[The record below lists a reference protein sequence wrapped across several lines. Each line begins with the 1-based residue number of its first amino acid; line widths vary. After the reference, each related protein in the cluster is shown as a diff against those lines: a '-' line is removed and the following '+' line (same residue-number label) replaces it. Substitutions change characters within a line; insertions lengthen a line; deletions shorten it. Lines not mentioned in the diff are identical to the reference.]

1 MGEDVTLLPPNDT
14 ESPANT
20 DATEAGNGAT
30 SATSALPRPDSVEA
44 PELASVA
51 TPVAE
56 ETARALPQASASR
69 GQRGGQAQHGIAV
82 LLVIACLAILA
93 PFTMSFNYQAR
104 VDWQSAVNVRDEVAA
119 KQIQRGAIQ
128 LSLLLFEIQ
137 RLVFNQK
144 QFRDFM
150 GTMDVT
156 QVAPYLMSIFGTP
169 DGAEGLG
176 AMAGVDG
183 TVFQELAL
191 TEGTFEFRVYAES
204 GKININCL
212 ASQKDDPAN
221 PAGRTVQTLDA
232 LMSPQIYNPLFEEEK
247 SDGQYYTRND
257 IVTAI
262 ADYIDEDRMR
272 FDIMQ
277 ALSGGG
283 SENYRYTELAD
294 PYLARNG
301 RLDSLEELH
310 LVQGI
315 DDDWMAAFGHELT
328 VYGECLVNL
337 NFASPEQIG
346 SVLRYAATEDDR
358 WKTEG
363 ENFVL
368 RVMPLANF
376 MAQYR
381 EFNLFESLEQ
391 VKTIAG
397 DPSSY
402 MNMSRGFFGNNDD
415 DDDVANLPV
424 TPDGL
429 NVWLLEKSPDTN
441 HPHTGLQGVATVQPE
456 RIYTIEVLT
465 TVGNV
470 TKRLTAV
477 YDMQYP
483 RSQSSGKGV
492 WLHVRED

>member
-1 MGEDVTLLPPNDT
+1 MGADILED
-14 ESPANT
+14 EK
-20 DATEAGNGAT
+20 
-30 SATSALPRPDSVEA
+30 PRPKTN
-44 PELASVA
+44 AS
-51 TPVAE
+51 
-56 ETARALPQASASR
+56 
-69 GQRGGQAQHGIAV
+69 GQHGIAV

-93 PFTMSFNYQAR
+93 PFTVSFNYQAR
-104 VDWQSAVNVRDEVAA
+104 VDWQSAVNVRDEVSARH
-119 KQIQRGAIQ
+119 IQRGAMQ

-137 RLVFNQK
+137 RMVFNQK

-156 QVAPYLMSIFGTP
+156 QVAPYLMSVFGTS

-176 AMAGVDG
+176 ALAGVDG
-183 TVFQELAL
+183 TVFKDLAL
-191 TEGTFEFRVYAES
+191 TEGSFEFRVYAES
-204 GKININCL
+204 GKINVNCL
-212 ASQKDDPAN
+212 ANQKDDKTN
-221 PAGRTVQTLDA
+221 PAARTLHTLDA

-247 SDGQYYTRND
+247 SDGQYYTRHE
-257 IVTAI
+257 ILGAL
-262 ADYIDEDRMR
+262 ADYVDDDRQR
-272 FDIMQ
+272 FDVTRGIS
-277 ALSGGG
+277 LGGN
-283 SENYRYTELAD
+283 ENYRYAELAD

-301 RLDSLEELH
+301 RLDSVEELH

-337 NFASPEQIG
+337 NFASAEQVA
-346 SVLRYAATEDDR
+346 SVIRYAISEDDR

-368 RVMPLANF
+368 RVMPVANF
-376 MAQYR
+376 LVQYR
-381 EFNLFESLEQ
+381 DFNLFESLDQ
-391 VKTIAG
+391 VKEIVE
-397 DPSSY
+397 DPSRF
-402 MNMSRGFFGNNDD
+402 MGITRGMLGSKSSGMGDD
-415 DDDVANLPV
+415 DDDSVNLPV
-424 TPDGL
+424 PPDGL
-429 NVWLLEKSPDTN
+429 KIFIKEKGMDSKEPQPGLE
-441 HPHTGLQGVATVQPE
+441 GVATVAPE

-470 TKRLTAV
+470 TKRFTAV